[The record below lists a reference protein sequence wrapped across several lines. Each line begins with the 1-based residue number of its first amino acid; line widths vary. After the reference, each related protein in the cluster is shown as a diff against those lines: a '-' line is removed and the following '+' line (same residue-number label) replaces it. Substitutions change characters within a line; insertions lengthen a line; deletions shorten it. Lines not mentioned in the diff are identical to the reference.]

1 MPNGDGKGPKGDGP
15 RTGQG
20 RGQGLGTGK
29 GAGRMTGGQQGT
41 CPPKKI
47 PIIDR
52 FTKVGK

>member
-20 RGQGLGTGK
+20 RGQGRGTGK

-52 FTKVGK
+52 FTKVEK